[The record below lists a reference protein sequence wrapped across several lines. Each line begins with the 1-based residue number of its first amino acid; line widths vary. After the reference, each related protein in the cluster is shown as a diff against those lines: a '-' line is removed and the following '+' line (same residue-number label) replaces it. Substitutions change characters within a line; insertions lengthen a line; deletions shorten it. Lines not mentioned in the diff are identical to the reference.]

1 MTAGVAFPKQPITNI
16 GANNSMTRQNDLVE
30 VVKSVFSSIP
40 GREEEKSRLL
50 ARLEDNA
57 PKAQEK
63 EPRFVTLP
71 KAAEILQSSP
81 QSVRRWI
88 LSGHLRN
95 YGKGR
100 RYLLSLDEIASVS
113 GN

>member
-1 MTAGVAFPKQPITNI
+1 MAKQ
-16 GANNSMTRQNDLVE
+16 SDLVE

-40 GREEEKSRLL
+40 GREEEKTKLL
-50 ARLEDNA
+50 ARLEDNT
-57 PKAQEK
+57 PKAPEK
-63 EPRFVTLP
+63 DPRFVTLQ
-71 KAAEILQSSP
+71 KAAEILKSSP

-100 RYLLSLDEIASVS
+100 RYLLSLDEISSVTS
-113 GN
+113 N